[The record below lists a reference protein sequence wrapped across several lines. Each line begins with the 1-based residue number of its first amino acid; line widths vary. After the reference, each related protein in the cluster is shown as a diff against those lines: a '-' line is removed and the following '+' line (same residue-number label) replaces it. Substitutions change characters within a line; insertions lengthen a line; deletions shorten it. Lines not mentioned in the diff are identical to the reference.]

1 MAGRISEF
9 LPRTNPILSLCD
21 LSARE
26 LVSGPISRFT
36 PECHGVDQSCERRD
50 AARIRRAYKCSNGR
64 NARDRAAAF
73 QKHRAT
79 ALASR
84 VLLLQKVSHL
94 LETEVDELAR
104 LITLEIG
111 KPMAAAGVLQTLLIG
126 ADRAEQELSAS
137 ELEAGMVFLNAMVAS
152 DQRLPFGGIKR
163 SGYGRELG
171 SLGIRECMSAKTVV
185 VA

>member
-1 MAGRISEF
+1 M
-9 LPRTNPILSLCD
+9 
-21 LSARE
+21 
-26 LVSGPISRFT
+26 
-36 PECHGVDQSCERRD
+36 
-50 AARIRRAYKCSNGR
+50 
-64 NARDRAAAF
+64 
-73 QKHRAT
+73 
-79 ALASR
+79 ASR